1 MVGHTRANQG
11 LALLGGQLLSTWFFM
26 KIRPVTRYYQ
36 VNKLK
41 DVTHIYRGKDS
52 MPLSKLV

>member
-1 MVGHTRANQG
+1 M
-11 LALLGGQLLSTWFFM
+11 STWFFM

-52 MPLSKLV
+52 TPKDWHGGHSTGAPSYQHRC